1 MPLSFRGG
9 LSEVS
14 LCCSE
19 IMCTSHSGCRYVTAK
34 VHGRDQNFRSL
45 GSVCQALITYNL
57 NHKHTYITAG
67 AHTIEKIN
75 QHFHPYYCVKFRK
88 MVSRTPQPKTT
99 TNLQLRRQTRER
111 REYIH
116 RKSLA
121 LQEQAIYQRKQQIK
135 DLVAQGK
142 QLPTE
147 LRKEAKELGSKDL
160 VLDEAQQGWSD
171 WSMIE
176 GLN

>member
-1 MPLSFRGG
+1 
-9 LSEVS
+9 
-14 LCCSE
+14 
-19 IMCTSHSGCRYVTAK
+19 
-34 VHGRDQNFRSL
+34 
-45 GSVCQALITYNL
+45 
-57 NHKHTYITAG
+57 
-67 AHTIEKIN
+67 
-75 QHFHPYYCVKFRK
+75 
-88 MVSRTPQPKTT
+88 MVSRTPQPRTT
-99 TNLQLRRQTRER
+99 TDLQLRRQTRER

-121 LQEQAIYQRKQQIK
+121 SQEQAIYQRKQQIK

>member
-1 MPLSFRGG
+1 
-9 LSEVS
+9 
-14 LCCSE
+14 
-19 IMCTSHSGCRYVTAK
+19 
-34 VHGRDQNFRSL
+34 
-45 GSVCQALITYNL
+45 
-57 NHKHTYITAG
+57 
-67 AHTIEKIN
+67 
-75 QHFHPYYCVKFRK
+75 

-160 VLDEAQQGWSD
+160 VLDEAQEGGSD

-176 GLN
+176 GLD

>member
-1 MPLSFRGG
+1 
-9 LSEVS
+9 
-14 LCCSE
+14 
-19 IMCTSHSGCRYVTAK
+19 
-34 VHGRDQNFRSL
+34 
-45 GSVCQALITYNL
+45 
-57 NHKHTYITAG
+57 
-67 AHTIEKIN
+67 
-75 QHFHPYYCVKFRK
+75 
-88 MVSRTPQPKTT
+88 MVSHTPQHKSS

-121 LQEQAIYQRKQQIK
+121 SQEQAIYQRKQQIK

-171 WSMIE
+171 WTMIE